1 MPIYKHMKEKIHPE
15 YFPKA
20 KVKCV
25 CGNTF
30 TVGSTKPEISV
41 EICSHCHPFYSG
53 KEKMID
59 TAGRVERF
67 KKMVEKTAVKR
78 ASKTSKKPRVK
89 K

>member
-1 MPIYKHMKEKIHPE
+1 MKEKTHPE

-41 EICSHCHPFYSG
+41 EICSNCHPFYSG

-59 TAGRVERF
+59 AAGRVERF

-78 ASKTSKKPRVK
+78 AAKTVKKSRVK